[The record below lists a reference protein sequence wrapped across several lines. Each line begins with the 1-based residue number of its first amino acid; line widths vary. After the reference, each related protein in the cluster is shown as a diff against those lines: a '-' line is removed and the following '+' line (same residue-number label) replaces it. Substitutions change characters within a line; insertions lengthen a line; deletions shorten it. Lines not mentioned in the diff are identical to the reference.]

1 MSHSCVLIPP
11 AACDD
16 STAAL
21 AAPLLPTA
29 SRAGGKECSGTEPA
43 SAAAGG
49 GGGGHGEKRGLKRSL
64 NVVDGVWVGLLGCWL
79 LIPPAP
85 HLPSPRPFS
94 SRASHP
100 LRVPSPPARPT
111 LSASLLLPPGVMLVD
126 SHSSQPLIPTIHLLP
141 PPLLPPP
148 LSLSP
153 SCCSMVLGVVV
164 GSGIFATPGLLLL
177 LESAGSPT
185 PIMVL
190 GVVVGSGIFATPGVV
205 LLDSGG
211 APISA
216 LIVWLCAGIV
226 AYSCCEVYAELGSSI
241 PHAGGDGEYIQL
253 AFGDLLSFVFMWM
266 FFFVSTGGGIAIL
279 IVTFA
284 RYTIALLPGM
294 QGASEEQMEMGVRII
309 GCSFALLLTAINCAG
324 VKAGALVQNILTVTK
339 ALLIAAV
346 VACAPIFI
354 SLHGTAVAATNF
366 SQPLPPLSGY
376 NWSRAGAGLVAAVW
390 AFDGWNCL
398 GYLSEEL
405 KNPKRDLP
413 RSLSFG
419 MLTAVGICVSGDSDM
434 YESDFNYR
442 FTLLCGGVNLAG
454 CCTPLACSCPPHPPV
469 RKSEVVAVEAVNV
482 VFGTPSGRSSSP
494 SCPYSL
500 VSIPLPIDPTLAV
513 GKSEVV
519 AVEAVEAVFGPHSGR
534 FIAFLVALNVLGA
547 ANATLLCHARFFY
560 AKARDGQLFSF
571 LSAVTSGGAPYASL
585 LATGGWIAVVV
596 FVAANHLE
604 KLIDYFGIAAWM
616 FYGLVGASL
625 IKLRWDLPDLP
636 RPYKASLYPLPGVI
650 VVVVSTIDTQQIKC
664 LARPMY
670 LARTMPPRPEVVE
683 AFRDWDSCL
692 EDCFEQL
699 FPPGTWEQDPDRS
712 RRARMQL
719 YLPVRLGGFGI
730 RAAASLSP
738 LSYVCGWAQAAGDI
752 AQLGV
757 AGEEAMFAEYLTT
770 STGVEFL
777 DPWFVKALEQ
787 LPATIRHEIPGL
799 PLCVASPPVRL
810 FQARQR
816 QLAVEELQALRRL
829 ARDDATLARFT
840 SLQGSG
846 AGAWVSAVPAHS
858 DLTFT
863 AAEWGIAA
871 AIRPGLPIQQL
882 QVAGRC
888 VCGTT
893 YVDPADPHH
902 ALRCRHQHGPSRVH
916 DEVKFA
922 VARIS
927 KASGGGGDI
936 GG

>member
-29 SRAGGKECSGTEPA
+29 SRAGGKECSGAEPA

-64 NVVDGVWVGLLGCWL
+64 NVVDGVC
-79 LIPPAP
+79 
-85 HLPSPRPFS
+85 
-94 SRASHP
+94 
-100 LRVPSPPARPT
+100 
-111 LSASLLLPPGVMLVD
+111 
-126 SHSSQPLIPTIHLLP
+126 
-141 PPLLPPP
+141 
-148 LSLSP
+148 
-153 SCCSMVLGVVV
+153 
-164 GSGIFATPGLLLL
+164 
-177 LESAGSPT
+177 
-185 PIMVL
+185 MVL

-309 GCSFALLLTAINCAG
+309 GCSFTLLLTAINCAG

-354 SLHGTAVAATNF
+354 SLHGTSVAATNF

-419 MLTAVGICVSGDSDM
+419 MLTAVGIS
-434 YESDFNYR
+434 
-442 FTLLCGGVNLAG
+442 
-454 CCTPLACSCPPHPPV
+454 V

-482 VFGTPSGRSSSP
+482 VFGTPSGHSSSP

-585 LATGGWIAVVV
+585 LATFIDYFGIAAWIFHGLVGASLIKLRWDLPDPP
-596 FVAANHLE
+596 FLCSRIPLPPPLRSIHPQ
-604 KLIDYFGIAAWM
+604 LIDYFGIAAWM

-650 VVVVSTIDTQQIKC
+650 VVVVST
-664 LARPMY
+664 
-670 LARTMPPRPEVVE
+670 
-683 AFRDWDSCL
+683 
-692 EDCFEQL
+692 
-699 FPPGTWEQDPDRS
+699 
-712 RRARMQL
+712 
-719 YLPVRLGGFGI
+719 
-730 RAAASLSP
+730 
-738 LSYVCGWAQAAGDI
+738 
-752 AQLGV
+752 
-757 AGEEAMFAEYLTT
+757 
-770 STGVEFL
+770 
-777 DPWFVKALEQ
+777 
-787 LPATIRHEIPGL
+787 
-799 PLCVASPPVRL
+799 
-810 FQARQR
+810 
-816 QLAVEELQALRRL
+816 
-829 ARDDATLARFT
+829 
-840 SLQGSG
+840 
-846 AGAWVSAVPAHS
+846 
-858 DLTFT
+858 
-863 AAEWGIAA
+863 
-871 AIRPGLPIQQL
+871 
-882 QVAGRC
+882 
-888 VCGTT
+888 
-893 YVDPADPHH
+893 
-902 ALRCRHQHGPSRVH
+902 
-916 DEVKFA
+916 
-922 VARIS
+922 
-927 KASGGGGDI
+927 
-936 GG
+936 